1 MPVGEDQRQ
10 HLELTRDLAG
20 RFNTTFGPTF
30 TIPRPYIVKETAKI
44 TDLQLPTAKIS
55 MMQICSAITAPASS
69 PTARYSAR
77 GRFQLERERGVLH

>member
-1 MPVGEDQRQ
+1 MHITALVRPKPSMGR
-10 HLELTRDLAG
+10 LTTSEPKCG
-20 RFNTTFGPTF
+20 
-30 TIPRPYIVKETAKI
+30 
-44 TDLQLPTAKIS
+44 QLPTAKIS